1 MFWKNKSES
10 SPTKETILETL
21 RSVKPAGADKD
32 IVSNGQVSEIF
43 LKEGSA
49 MFSISVP
56 ADEAEA
62 MEPLRKSAEE
72 AVKAM
77 DGINKVMVVLT
88 AEHAPSRDGQGAPRP
103 APQPKRPQQ
112 PRAPQGGQPKGNPPA
127 KLEVKGVKKIIA
139 VSSAKGGVGKSTTAV
154 NLALALQANGLKV
167 GILDADIYGPSIPR
181 LLNIK
186 ERPHTIEGTR
196 ILQPMKAYGLVA
208 MSIGLLVDE
217 DAPMIWRGPMV
228 VSALTQMLRDV
239 AWDMEGEL
247 DVLVVDMPPGTG
259 DIQLTM
265 AQQVP
270 LSGSVIVSTPQDLAL
285 LDARKGIAMFKK
297 VNIPILGVVENMS
310 YFLCPTCGIVMRSSA
325 MVVRGKPPR
334 ALARRSLAKSRCTWI
349 FGSARMRAIRW
360 WSVIRIVITRQS
372 ICTSPRWC
380 KTDSKH
386 RSMLHPAS

>member
-10 SPTKETILETL
+10 SPTKETILQTL
-21 RSVKPAGADKD
+21 RSIKPAGADKD

-62 MEPLRKSAEE
+62 MEPLRKAAEE

-186 ERPHTIEGTR
+186 ERPRTIEGTR
-196 ILQPMKAYGLVA
+196 ILQPLKAYGLVA

-228 VSALTQMLRDV
+228 VSALDADV
-239 AWDMEGEL
+239 ARCCMGH
-247 DVLVVDMPPGTG
+247 G
-259 DIQLTM
+259 
-265 AQQVP
+265 
-270 LSGSVIVSTPQDLAL
+270 
-285 LDARKGIAMFKK
+285 R
-297 VNIPILGVVENMS
+297 
-310 YFLCPTCGIVMRSSA
+310 
-325 MVVRGKPPR
+325 R
-334 ALARRSLAKSRCTWI
+334 A
-349 FGSARMRAIRW
+349 
-360 WSVIRIVITRQS
+360 
-372 ICTSPRWC
+372 
-380 KTDSKH
+380 
-386 RSMLHPAS
+386 